1 MIVLQQMIVLFI
13 IMMIGFWLNKKDIIN
28 DEVSKKL
35 SYIVVNIANPAM
47 ILSSVLGD
55 NSGIE
60 KSDLL
65 VTLSVAVV
73 MFAILIILSI
83 LIPKI
88 LRVDKKSFGAYQV
101 MTVFSNIGF
110 MGFPILSSLYG
121 PNSLLYASLFLLIY
135 NILMYTFG
143 IQIFKQSNI
152 KVNFGQQI
160 KQILNIGVIT
170 CIIAIVVYLFNITF
184 PIWITKSVNML
195 SNLTAPLSMMVI
207 GASMVTIDFKIMFKD
222 IRLILF
228 SIIKLLVIPVLGTLL
243 VKQFVSN
250 QVICGVT
257 MIMLSVPVGSMT
269 SMLAQQYDGDY
280 EITSKGVVFTT
291 VLSVISVPIVA
302 FLV

>member
-65 VTLSVAVV
+65 ITLSVAVV

-143 IQIFKQSNI
+143 IQIFKKSNI

-170 CIIAIVVYLFNITF
+170 CMIAIVVYLCKITF

-280 EITSKGVVFTT
+280 ELTSKGVVFTT